1 MVKIKPLDFQGI
13 HCPGCKSTKDN
24 IKITGLR
31 FPGMHVFAELNCK
44 KCKGSFLFDLP
55 IGHSLLYPVHI
66 TKEGKLVNTNP
77 RLKWLSNPVINGFNN
92 PDNGSL
98 NIRIIKKRNFEKV
111 ILLNCL
117 DYLYGHSLL
126 KLLNAGNYLN
136 KFPDIGLILL
146 IQKNFEWL
154 IPDGTAEAWIVDC
167 PMKSGNNWFTFLEKE
182 IPAELSRFKEVYL
195 GMGYAH
201 PSIKELNIA
210 DFVKIP
216 AFNLNNWLQRA
227 PVITFI
233 YREDRLIHPTKI
245 EREFYRLA
253 EGIGIL
259 TKVPLIKQFF
269 LYRQK
274 KYLNQ
279 YFHRLKN
286 SIPEITIQIAGIGKR
301 NLMRSNIIDLRKSKL
316 KDEDELT
323 WAKAYSQSNLVVG
336 IHGSNMLLPTAL
348 AGGFIEILP
357 EQRLGNITQDIVFRH
372 DARTSHYLGRF
383 TDEFISAKNLAKLT
397 ADLLLYFPD
406 FYINTDDKF
415 QPMEVLNSIDFLSPE
430 IDSLSAFQ

>member
-24 IKITGLR
+24 IEITGLR

>member
-1 MVKIKPLDFQGI
+1 MIKIKPLEYNGI
-13 HCPGCKSTKDN
+13 QCPGCNSTSDQ
-24 IKITGLR
+24 IEISGLR
-31 FPGMHVFAELNCK
+31 FPGMHVFAELICKNCK
-44 KCKGSFLFDLP
+44 NSFLFDLP

-66 TKEGKLVNTNP
+66 TTEGKPVNTNP
-77 RLKWLSNPVINGFNN
+77 RLKWLTNPVINGFNN

-126 KLLNAGNYLN
+126 KLLNAGNYLK

-167 PMKSGNNWFTFLEKE
+167 PMKAGNKWFTFLEKE
-182 IPAELSRFKEVYL
+182 IPVELNRFKEVYL
-195 GMGYAH
+195 GMGYSH
-201 PSIKELNIA
+201 PSFKELNIS
-210 DFVKIP
+210 DYVKTP
-216 AFNLNNWLQRA
+216 SYNLNNWLKTT
-227 PVITFI
+227 PVVTFI

-245 EREFYRLA
+245 ERELYRLA

-259 TKVPLIKQFF
+259 KKIPLIKQFF

-274 KYLNQ
+274 KFLTQ
-279 YFHRLKN
+279 YFNRLKN
-286 SIPEITIQIAGIGKR
+286 SIPEITIQVAGIGKK
-301 NLMRSNIIDLRKSKL
+301 NKLGSKIVDLRKSNL

-323 WAKAYSQSNLVVG
+323 WAKAYAQSNLVIG

-357 EQRLGNITQDIVFRH
+357 DQRLGNITQDIVFRH

-383 TDEFISAKNLAKLT
+383 TEEFISAKNLAKLT
-397 ADLLLYFPD
+397 TDLLLYFPD